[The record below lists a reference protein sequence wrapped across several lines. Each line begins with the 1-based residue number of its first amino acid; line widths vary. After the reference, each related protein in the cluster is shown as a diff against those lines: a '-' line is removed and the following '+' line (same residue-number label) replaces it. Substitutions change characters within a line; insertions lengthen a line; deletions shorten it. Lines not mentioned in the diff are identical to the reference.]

1 MTHHDDLE
9 PGIKREERAALLAL
23 GERLARDR
31 PVPSA
36 AFRGELRRLVA
47 DHGRPLPW
55 LRVRIAACVVS
66 GAALLLT
73 ATLGVTGS
81 GPLAPEPL
89 SSAPQTASTLS
100 R

>member
-1 MTHHDDLE
+1 MNNDDLE
-9 PGIKREERAALLAL
+9 PGIKQDERAALLAL
-23 GERLARDR
+23 GERLERDR

-36 AFRGELRRLVA
+36 AFRGDLRRIVA
-47 DHGRPLPW
+47 GHRPPLPW

-66 GAALLLT
+66 GAALLLV

>member
-1 MTHHDDLE
+1 MSHDDLE
-9 PGIKREERAALLAL
+9 PGIKPDERDALLEL
-23 GERLARDR
+23 GDRLSRSR

-36 AFRGELRRLVA
+36 GFRGDLRRLIVA
-47 DHGRPLPW
+47 HRPAPSW
-55 LRVRIAACVVS
+55 LRLRIAACAVS
-66 GAALLLT
+66 GATLLLV

-89 SSAPQTASTLS
+89 SSSQQTASTLS